1 MEIELAAGK
10 EGRKWRRLGEGRG
23 GEEKRKTLAED
34 AYEINEY
41 FLISCAWLV
50 PGRKEESQ
58 KAIVIELV
66 MDLSSLLSFFFIS
79 KFITG
84 TIIAIPHR

>member
-1 MEIELAAGK
+1 MEEVRG
-10 EGRKWRRLGEGRG
+10 GEGRG

-34 AYEINEY
+34 AYEVNEY
-41 FLISCAWLV
+41 FLISCGWLV